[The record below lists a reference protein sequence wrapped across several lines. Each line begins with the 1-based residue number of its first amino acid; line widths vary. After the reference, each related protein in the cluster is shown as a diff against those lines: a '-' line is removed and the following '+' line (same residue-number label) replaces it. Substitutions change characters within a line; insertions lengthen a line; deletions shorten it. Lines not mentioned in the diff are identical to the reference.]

1 MEANTILLL
10 LFTFFILQ
18 KVNNKFHIIAFIINK
33 VVFSNNATFKQL
45 IALNKEYIE
54 IKKEQDKI
62 SAQDQYG
69 KWTKLNR
76 KLDDITAKK
85 KTLTSKIEQTTK
97 ENDAKVK
104 KIENFIIKYPFLGL
118 KMYYGKT
125 LIFQFEHKAAIARIL
140 PDFLEQI
147 CTVGFTGIP
156 ITFIKMLL
164 SFIRNDSNISEFGY
178 KKGNGVSIGILFY
191 CLESVIS
198 EFLGLFSN
206 NVFSRIEVPESL
218 KEGDAKAHKVHE
230 SLD

>member
-1 MEANTILLL
+1 MEPNTILLL
-10 LFTFFILQ
+10 LFSLFILQ
-18 KVNNKFHIIAFIINK
+18 KINNKFHIIAFLINR
-33 VVFSNNATFKQL
+33 VVFSNNATLKEIL
-45 IALNKEYIE
+45 ALNKEYIE
-54 IKKEQDKI
+54 IKKEQDTI

-76 KLDDITAKK
+76 KLDAINAKK
-85 KTLTSKIEQTTK
+85 GTLNTK
-97 ENDAKVK
+97 LDQVTKDNSAKVK
-104 KIENFIIKYPFLGL
+104 KIENFIIKYPFLAL

-125 LIFQFEHKAAIARIL
+125 LIFEFEHRSAISRVL

-147 CTVGFTGIP
+147 CTVGFVGIP
-156 ITFIKMLL
+156 KTFIKMLL
-164 SFIRNDSNISEFGY
+164 GFIRNDSSISEFGY

-206 NVFSRIEVPESL
+206 NVFSTVEVPESL
-218 KEGDAKAHKVHE
+218 KQGAHNNKVHE

>member
-1 MEANTILLL
+1 MESNTIFLLL
-10 LFTFFILQ
+10 LTFFILQ
-18 KVNNKFHIIAFIINK
+18 KVNKKFNIIAFLINK
-33 VVFSNNATFKQL
+33 VVFSNNSTFKEL

-54 IKKEQDKI
+54 IKKEQDTI

-76 KLDDITAKK
+76 KLDVINAKK
-85 KTLTSKIEQTTK
+85 ASLNSKIDQTTK
-97 ENDAKVK
+97 ENQAKVS
-104 KIENFIIKYPFLGL
+104 KIENFIIKYPFIAL

-125 LIFQFEHKAAIARIL
+125 LIFQFEHKSSISRIL

-164 SFIRNDSNISEFGY
+164 GFIRNDSNVSEFGY

-206 NVFSRIEVPESL
+206 NVFSKVEMPNSL
-218 KEGDAKAHKVHE
+218 KEGGEKSQEVHE